1 MLYFPMYKEKPNKIT
16 QVRIK
21 KINQIKNKNIHIKKK
36 LIINYRLPMSSVAK
50 NEKKCII
57 VIVVPQGLKI
67 VHDNFWKK
75 DN

>member
-1 MLYFPMYKEKPNKIT
+1 
-16 QVRIK
+16 
-21 KINQIKNKNIHIKKK
+21 
-36 LIINYRLPMSSVAK
+36 MSSVAK